1 MPGAE
6 MADRPNP
13 SGQRALGAPPGLVRL
28 AMAVGLVTVVGLV
41 AAGCGGSRPNSPTGV
56 TTESPT
62 QYKAQFGAGSTY
74 GFVTPDGSVYCSD
87 SFAPQAEQI
96 MLVCASAAGTVAMVE
111 NGVNPYAFRMPDIRR
126 SQLGSG
132 NAVLGYISSSW
143 GGIAI
148 WTDTGQ
154 YFGCGVSGP
163 PDSVTCTG
171 CAPTGSIP
179 FFIISATGIAT
190 STQAGSGPNIYWGAP
205 GAYKAYAAATRPRS
219 G

>member
-13 SGQRALGAPPGLVRL
+13 SGQRGLWARPGLVRL
-28 AMAVGLVTVVGLV
+28 AMTAGLLTVVALM
-41 AAGCGGSRPNSPTGV
+41 AAGCGGSGPNAATSV
-56 TTESPT
+56 ITESP
-62 QYKAQFGAGSTY
+62 AQSTAEFGGGSTY
-74 GFVTPDGSVYCSD
+74 GFVTPDGSVYCLD
-87 SFAPQAEQI
+87 NFAPQAEQV
-96 MLVCASAAGTVAMVE
+96 MLVCASAVGTVGMVDS
-111 NGVNPYAFRMPDIRR
+111 GLNPYAFRMPDIKR
-126 SQLGSG
+126 SELGTG

-171 CAPTGSIP
+171 CPPTGSIP
-179 FFIISATGIAT
+179 SFTISATGITT
-190 STQAGSGPNIYWGAP
+190 STSAGSSPDIYYGAP
-205 GAYKAYAAATRPRS
+205 GAYKVYTPATRPRS